1 MVERVYEAQLTE
13 QQLDTLADE
22 IKLYRKFKGRGIKFV
37 GILFDTIL
45 DYEGEG
51 SARYENFVVT
61 IKMDEMNV
69 LNDYMIRKYGFVLMN
84 DKVA

>member
-1 MVERVYEAQLTE
+1 MDRTYEAQLTE
-13 QQLDTLADE
+13 KQLDTLADE

-69 LNDYMIRKYGFVLMN
+69 LNDYMIKKYGFVLVD
-84 DKVA
+84 DKAA

>member
-1 MVERVYEAQLTE
+1 MDRTYEAQLTE

-22 IKLYRKFKGRGIKFV
+22 IKLYKKFKGRGIKFV
-37 GILFDTIL
+37 GILFDMIL
-45 DYEGEG
+45 DYEEG

-69 LNDYMIRKYGFVLMN
+69 LNDYMIKKYCFALVD
-84 DKVA
+84 DKAA